1 MPFRNYHLNPA
12 LNTGSRGVAIAQTF
26 GSKNRYM
33 QYSWAIAS
41 VIVLLAGTC
50 SAGIAIQR
58 RGIRSPLGRNIQIGT
73 TAAIF
78 AVLLH
83 NIFWE
88 REINDMASKGWT
100 LSYTL
105 PAFLICLLL
114 SSLIMIVLAVLFRR
128 HLRLASNQSMPTGNQ
143 KAESGPRE

>member
-1 MPFRNYHLNPA
+1 M
-12 LNTGSRGVAIAQTF
+12 
-26 GSKNRYM
+26 
-33 QYSWAIAS
+33 
-41 VIVLLAGTC
+41 LLAGTC

-78 AVLLH
+78 AVFLH

-88 REINDMASKGWT
+88 REINDMALKGWT
-100 LSYTL
+100 LIYTL

-114 SSLIMIVLAVLFRR
+114 SSLFMIFLASLFRR
-128 HLRLASNQSMPTGNQ
+128 HRRLASDQSMPTENQ

>member
-1 MPFRNYHLNPA
+1 M
-12 LNTGSRGVAIAQTF
+12 
-26 GSKNRYM
+26 
-33 QYSWAIAS
+33 
-41 VIVLLAGTC
+41 LLAGTC

-78 AVLLH
+78 AVFLH

-114 SSLIMIVLAVLFRR
+114 YCRASRFVEKRSS
-128 HLRLASNQSMPTGNQ
+128 T
-143 KAESGPRE
+143 